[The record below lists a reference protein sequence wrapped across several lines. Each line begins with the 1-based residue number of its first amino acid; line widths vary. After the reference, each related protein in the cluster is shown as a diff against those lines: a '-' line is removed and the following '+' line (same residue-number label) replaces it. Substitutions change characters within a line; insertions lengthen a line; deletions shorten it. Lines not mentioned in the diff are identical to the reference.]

1 MHLSQPLVQTGKILG
16 LKKSLLRDFSSFKL
30 ICGGQNKFSHI
41 NDPILVVVKELG
53 EEVGE
58 LVHLQEIWRES
69 VRMTRSKKIINS
81 SIMTKSSG
89 AATWKEESL
98 PLSSS
103 QFTDVLSAFVA
114 KFKFGLQ
121 VILSG
126 GRSNMSMLAKVM
138 I

>member
-1 MHLSQPLVQTGKILG
+1 M
-16 LKKSLLRDFSSFKL
+16 
-30 ICGGQNKFSHI
+30 
-41 NDPILVVVKELG
+41 VKELG

-69 VRMTRSKKIINS
+69 VRTRSKKIINS
-81 SIMTKSSG
+81 SIMTNSSG

-103 QFTDVLSAFVA
+103 QFTDVLSVFVA
-114 KFKFGLQ
+114 KFKFGLKI
-121 VILSG
+121 ILRG

>member
-1 MHLSQPLVQTGKILG
+1 
-16 LKKSLLRDFSSFKL
+16 
-30 ICGGQNKFSHI
+30 
-41 NDPILVVVKELG
+41 
-53 EEVGE
+53 
-58 LVHLQEIWRES
+58 
-69 VRMTRSKKIINS
+69 
-81 SIMTKSSG
+81 MTKSSG
-89 AATWKEESL
+89 AATWKEDSL

-126 GRSNMSMLAKVM
+126 GRSNISMLAKMM

>member
-1 MHLSQPLVQTGKILG
+1 M
-16 LKKSLLRDFSSFKL
+16 
-30 ICGGQNKFSHI
+30 ICGQNKFSHI

-69 VRMTRSKKIINS
+69 VGMTRSKKIIS
-81 SIMTKSSG
+81 SIIMISDRSG

-103 QFTDVLSAFVA
+103 QFTDVLSVFVA
-114 KFKFGLQ
+114 KFKFGL
-121 VILSG
+121 
-126 GRSNMSMLAKVM
+126 
-138 I
+138 

>member
-1 MHLSQPLVQTGKILG
+1 M
-16 LKKSLLRDFSSFKL
+16 
-30 ICGGQNKFSHI
+30 
-41 NDPILVVVKELG
+41 VKELG

-69 VRMTRSKKIINS
+69 VRMTRSKKIISS

-114 KFKFGLQ
+114 KFKFGLKI
-121 VILSG
+121 ILRG
-126 GRSNMSMLAKVM
+126 GRLNINVGKGDDLMV